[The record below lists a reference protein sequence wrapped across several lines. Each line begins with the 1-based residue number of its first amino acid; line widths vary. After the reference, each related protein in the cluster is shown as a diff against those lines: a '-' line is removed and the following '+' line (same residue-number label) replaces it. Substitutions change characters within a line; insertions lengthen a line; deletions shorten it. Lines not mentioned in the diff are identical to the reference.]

1 MRPGTG
7 ILMAALAMASLPV
20 NAAPVLKIKRG
31 MYDDDLWAKT
41 PEPYDAGRRAEK
53 DAIALAKA
61 EAKRQR
67 KAAKRRAEVG
77 AGGTADKRPN
87 VEFRRGEALAC
98 NAGLGAERPG
108 KD

>member
-20 NAAPVLKIKRG
+20 NTAPMLKIKRG
-31 MYDDDLWAKT
+31 MYDDDLWAKP

-77 AGGTADKRPN
+77 AGETAVQGDMLLPAN
-87 VEFRRGEALAC
+87 V
-98 NAGLGAERPG
+98 
-108 KD
+108 